1 MSVNV
6 AVAVGPVVA
15 GLLGLATPTLSIALG
30 DDRPATLGDVVGAL
44 EAHAPGALVEPRTGA
59 LRRHIHVR
67 VNRQP
72 VARLDH
78 VLRADD
84 RIRVDMRMIESG

>member
-1 MSVNV
+1 MTAHVE
-6 AVAVGPVVA
+6 VAVGPVIA
-15 GLLGLATPTLSIALG
+15 GLLGLAAPTLSLAL
-30 DDRPATLGDVVGAL
+30 DDRPCTLADVVSAL
-44 EAHAPGALVEPRTGA
+44 EGCTAGALVDARTGV

-78 VLRADD
+78 PLRADD
-84 RIRVDMRMIESG
+84 RVRIDLRMIESG